1 MANNKIRKIVQLKQ
15 VMKRWKSMSLGKT
28 HHHSNG
34 SDSSDSS
41 SSSSSSSESD
51 SNSRNR
57 RRSLKRIPSS
67 GNLAVYI
74 GPERRRFVIP
84 TRYLNLPIFVSLL
97 KQSEEEYGFQSNGG
111 LVLPCEVVFFKRVLK
126 LLDKD
131 ENRFRRLELDEFLN
145 LFSDTVDP
153 NYCREGTRD
162 FGFAPL
168 LPKTRA

>member
-28 HHHSNG
+28 HHHHRSE
-34 SDSSDSS
+34 SS
-41 SSSSSSSESD
+41 SYSD
-51 SNSRNR
+51 QFSNDIDSRNR
-57 RRSLKRIPSS
+57 KRSLKRIPSS

-97 KQSEEEYGFQSNGG
+97 KKSEEEYGFQSNGG

-145 LFSDTVDP
+145 LLAADNTVDP
-153 NYCREGTRD
+153 NYCREGAKD
-162 FGFAPL
+162 FGFTPL

>member
-1 MANNKIRKIVQLKQ
+1 MFAWHQANLIPPPHIFHFRVFNFSVFQYVICPFEENSIIWESSSLHRSRKKKIRHTNKVF
-15 VMKRWKSMSLGKT
+15 
-28 HHHSNG
+28 
-34 SDSSDSS
+34 
-41 SSSSSSSESD
+41 E
-51 SNSRNR
+51 
-57 RRSLKRIPSS
+57 
-67 GNLAVYI
+67 
-74 GPERRRFVIP
+74 
-84 TRYLNLPIFVSLL
+84 LPIFVSLL

-153 NYCREGTRD
+153 NYRREGTKD
-162 FGFAPL
+162 FGFTPL